1 MPSGLPPRPVMAA
14 RDSTKRVSSRANA
27 ARSASVQ
34 SDIAVAKIERR
45 NRCSSSDRVLPR
57 SVRTRSAR
65 RPSAWSASRRTR
77 PACTAAATSLLALGW
92 STLRAAATSET
103 VAGVP
108 ACSADSIA
116 SSTSTAEPPT
126 TPASSVSSRP
136 SARRVSAR
144 RVWLLRIVTMA
155 RSTAL
160 TCSSSWTCSP
170 LGRLRGTTPPMHN
183 LGHLVAR
190 LHVLGGSMTT
200 EGPTG
205 YSLGGPTTQGPT
217 GYPIGYWLKRLD
229 RAIDGALDATL
240 AAEDLTR
247 RHWQTMNFLHQG
259 PSDAPALAEALR
271 PFWGQG
277 AITLDEVLRDLER
290 RTLVAN
296 DGGRYAPTAA
306 GTATGAKLAEQV
318 DATRR
323 RLVDGVTR
331 EEYLATV
338 EVLQRMTANLEGE
351 GAPAG

>member
-1 MPSGLPPRPVMAA
+1 VPSRCPPPPVMPA

-45 NRCSSSDRVLPR
+45 NRCSSWERVWPR

-65 RPSAWSASRRTR
+65 RPSAWSASRRSR
-77 PACTAAATSLLALGW
+77 PASTAAATSLLALGW
-92 STLRAAATSET
+92 SMLRAGATPET

-108 ACSADSIA
+108 ACSAASIA

-126 TPASSVSSRP
+126 TPESSVSSRP

-144 RVWLLRIVTMA
+144 RVWLLRIATLA

-160 TCSSSWTCSP
+160 TCSSSWTWSP
-170 LGRLRGTTPPMHN
+170 LGRLRDTTPPMHN
-183 LGHLVAR
+183 LLHLVAR

-217 GYPIGYWLKRLD
+217 GYPVRYWLKRLD
-229 RAIDGALDATL
+229 HAIGGGVEATP
-240 AAEDLTR
+240 AAEDLPR
-247 RHWQTMNFLHQG
+247 RHWQAMNFLHEG

-277 AITLDEVLRDLER
+277 AITLGEVLGDLEGR
-290 RTLVAN
+290 ALVAN
-296 DGGRYAPTAA
+296 DGGRYSLTAA
-306 GTATGAKLAEQV
+306 GTATRAKLAEQV
-318 DATRR
+318 DVTRR

-331 EEYLATV
+331 
-338 EVLQRMTANLEGE
+338 
-351 GAPAG
+351 